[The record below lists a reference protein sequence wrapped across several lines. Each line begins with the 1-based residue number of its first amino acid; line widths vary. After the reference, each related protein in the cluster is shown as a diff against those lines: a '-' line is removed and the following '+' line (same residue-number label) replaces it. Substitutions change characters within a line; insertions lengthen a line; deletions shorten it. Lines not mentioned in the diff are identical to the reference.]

1 MWKHAAGR
9 RRNTWVGEREMA
21 VEEMLPH
28 LKMKNK
34 STTIKAGKTGL
45 CDMDERI
52 LVRKGVREEVGCK
65 VFIA

>member
-1 MWKHAAGR
+1 
-9 RRNTWVGEREMA
+9 
-21 VEEMLPH
+21 MLPH